1 MKRATT
7 LRLGVKAG
15 IGTEIK
21 GKNSQKIRVKGM
33 EKHKN

>member
-15 IGTEIK
+15 TGTEIK
-21 GKNSQKIRVKGM
+21 GKKFT
-33 EKHKN
+33 KNTGQGNGDA